1 MNKKEWL
8 GNLRVRR
15 MRLVTYV
22 SPKAIVDGLMAT
34 GHSLSGDS
42 DRPRVLVDFHVE
54 SWSGQPKNKH
64 PYRS

>member
-1 MNKKEWL
+1 
-8 GNLRVRR
+8 

-42 DRPRVLVDFHVE
+42 HRPRVLVDLHVE

-64 PYRS
+64 PYR

>member
-1 MNKKEWL
+1 MKFF
-8 GNLRVRR
+8 
-15 MRLVTYV
+15 TYV

-54 SWSGQPKNKH
+54 SWSGQPENKH